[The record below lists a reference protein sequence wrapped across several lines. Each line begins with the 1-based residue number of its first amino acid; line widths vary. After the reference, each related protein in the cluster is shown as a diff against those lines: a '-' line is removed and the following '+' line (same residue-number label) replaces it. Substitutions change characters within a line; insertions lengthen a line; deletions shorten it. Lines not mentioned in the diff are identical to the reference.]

1 MFMMDCSTEYV
12 TRYDA
17 MDGVSFP
24 NIESQLHCQLS
35 EAVQTIVGAKLM
47 METITAK
54 LAADNTKTSVDRRS
68 KRIFAK
74 GLSQKFVQYVD
85 MLFIP
90 LRFLTDYQKKYAIK
104 SRCARYVAKNILV
117 TSRSQVVVSRKH
129 IVSVHLKLLTSQM
142 SAKVNLVQHRQQD
155 ENLRKTLKSWT
166 RARNGS
172 LAVEELQKI
181 YCLTFQKKNA
191 AFRITRRVQ

>member
-1 MFMMDCSTEYV
+1 MDCSTECV

-24 NIESQLHCQLS
+24 NIKSQLHRQLS

-85 MLFIP
+85 MLFIL
-90 LRFLTDYQKKYAIK
+90 LRFLTDY
-104 SRCARYVAKNILV
+104 
-117 TSRSQVVVSRKH
+117 
-129 IVSVHLKLLTSQM
+129 
-142 SAKVNLVQHRQQD
+142 
-155 ENLRKTLKSWT
+155 
-166 RARNGS
+166 
-172 LAVEELQKI
+172 
-181 YCLTFQKKNA
+181 
-191 AFRITRRVQ
+191 